1 MTCTMCYENRP
12 GTWPCPLCQMINL
25 PSRAVCREDGCGG
38 CQPAAPRA
46 ALLSVA
52 ATAACQ
58 GRMQVGT
65 RVKVQSK
72 EGEGTVRFIGETG
85 FKEGEWI
92 GIEMDLPVGKHDG
105 TVEGYQY
112 FTCAEAHGLMVRR
125 EKVRIASDSAAEAA
139 EIEELQGLLHGQAPA
154 GASVD
159 SVDNGEWQCQ
169 VDAGE
174 WCTFPLSIARSLE
187 MAWSRRKDEVK
198 YRRDGVEY
206 AVDLQ
211 AMTQTRLDVEGAT
224 SSIRRV
230 GAPLDAGIVSTATA
244 ATVDAAAPPPPS
256 IADQHLFLD
265 FARGYNFAKVRE
277 LVEENIAYVNVQPSG
292 RWTALHQ
299 ACSSGDSNT
308 VEFLLRKGADIKLT
322 SRDGETPRAVAHRHG
337 HNACVELLD
346 DHTAAGASRPAAS
359 VANGEWLRCPGCKG
373 LIRREGAQVH
383 WLQCPELPVRCA
395 ACDKLCTRGSLQA
408 HQAEC
413 LILHEPPPPPLPERT
428 FECPVCGCVEPI
440 DGSFTAGAVEVNIDG
455 NIDETN
461 SCNHTICHG
470 CCAHYAADQIDRM
483 NDGEEPFVKCF
494 QEGCNVRLTHHQI
507 RKLNTLEDV
516 DGEPIKLSDEMFRKY
531 TRIDG
536 VHNAMQLPGFH
547 ACPGGCGWGIVPR
560 ERQQFLRCDATC
572 GKVFCLHCV
581 REGFEPVKCDHA
593 DTASCAEFR
602 RQQREAKDGGADDHQ
617 AHYVLGVIKR
627 CPNAGCPIQNGC
639 PIQKNGECQHMTC
652 PRCGCG
658 FCWHC
663 LALHYPTV
671 AHDAS
676 FHKRECILWQPQGT
690 DPECCKPRGPL
701 KNQPGQFCELCEKG
715 GNVSFCNGR
724 PQTGCTRV
732 ANGREEPNDQRP
744 EVTTHCAC
752 RHDCPC
758 ESAMR
763 RHTRCIC
770 GDQKMPSACV
780 CGHSV
785 VRCSGCREEFCR
797 LCNRMSHPGEAC
809 LEDQDT
815 PGESLQIQRFLER
828 RKLAAAA
835 DVS

>member
-1 MTCTMCYENRP
+1 
-12 GTWPCPLCQMINL
+12 
-25 PSRAVCREDGCGG
+25 
-38 CQPAAPRA
+38 
-46 ALLSVA
+46 
-52 ATAACQ
+52 
-58 GRMQVGT
+58 MQVGT

-154 GASVD
+154 GASVTEA
-159 SVDNGEWQCQ
+159 SVANGEWQCQ

-174 WCTFPLSIARSLE
+174 WCIFPLSIARSLE
-187 MAWSRRKDEVK
+187 MAWSRLKDEVK

-206 AVDLQ
+206 AVDFQ

-265 FARGYNFAKVRE
+265 FAKSYKFAKVRE

-299 ACSSGDSNT
+299 ACSSGDSNA
-308 VEFLLRKGADIKLT
+308 VEFLLRKGADTKLT

-494 QEGCNVRLTHHQI
+494 QEGCDSLI
-507 RKLNTLEDV
+507 
-516 DGEPIKLSDEMFRKY
+516 
-531 TRIDG
+531 TRS
-536 VHNAMQLPGFH
+536 
-547 ACPGGCGWGIVPR
+547 
-560 ERQQFLRCDATC
+560 
-572 GKVFCLHCV
+572 
-581 REGFEPVKCDHA
+581 
-593 DTASCAEFR
+593 AS
-602 RQQREAKDGGADDHQ
+602 
-617 AHYVLGVIKR
+617 
-627 CPNAGCPIQNGC
+627 
-639 PIQKNGECQHMTC
+639 
-652 PRCGCG
+652 
-658 FCWHC
+658 
-663 LALHYPTV
+663 
-671 AHDAS
+671 
-676 FHKRECILWQPQGT
+676 
-690 DPECCKPRGPL
+690 
-701 KNQPGQFCELCEKG
+701 
-715 GNVSFCNGR
+715 
-724 PQTGCTRV
+724 
-732 ANGREEPNDQRP
+732 
-744 EVTTHCAC
+744 
-752 RHDCPC
+752 
-758 ESAMR
+758 
-763 RHTRCIC
+763 
-770 GDQKMPSACV
+770 
-780 CGHSV
+780 
-785 VRCSGCREEFCR
+785 
-797 LCNRMSHPGEAC
+797 
-809 LEDQDT
+809 
-815 PGESLQIQRFLER
+815 
-828 RKLAAAA
+828 
-835 DVS
+835 

>member
-1 MTCTMCYENRP
+1 MVCFENRP

-25 PSRAVCREDGCGG
+25 PSRAVCRFDGCGG
-38 CQPAAPRA
+38 RQSEFTRPPP
-46 ALLSVA
+46 VA
-52 ATAACQ
+52 
-58 GRMQVGT
+58 R
-65 RVKVQSK
+65 
-72 EGEGTVRFIGETG
+72 
-85 FKEGEWI
+85 
-92 GIEMDLPVGKHDG
+92 
-105 TVEGYQY
+105 
-112 FTCAEAHGLMVRR
+112 
-125 EKVRIASDSAAEAA
+125 SDSKIARELADAEYAQEVQADELRQAQMRLEATLISPPGVDSSNGAPQSADRPADGASPGAASSSAA
-139 EIEELQGLLHGQAPA
+139 RCSATSGESNAQAA
-154 GASVD
+154 GAND
-159 SVDNGEWQCQ
+159 GEWQW

-174 WCTFPLSIARSLE
+174 WRTFPLSIARSLE
-187 MAWSRRKDEVK
+187 MAWSRLKDEVK

-206 AVDLQ
+206 AVDFQ

-230 GAPLDAGIVSTATA
+230 YPLPAT
-244 ATVDAAAPPPPS
+244 PS

-265 FARGYNFAKVRE
+265 FAKSYNFAKVRE
-277 LVEENIAYVNVQPSG
+277 LVEEDIAYVNVQPAG

-308 VEFLLRKGADIKLT
+308 VEFLLRKGAETKVT
-322 SRDGETPRAVAHRHG
+322 TRDGETPRAVAHRHG
-337 HNACVELLD
+337 HTACVELLD
-346 DHTAAGASRPAAS
+346 DHTAAGASRPAAP
-359 VANGEWLRCPGCKG
+359 VANGEWQQCPGCKG
-373 LIRREGAQVH
+373 LIQREGAQVH

-395 ACDKLCTRGSLQA
+395 ACDKLCTRGSLRA
-408 HQAEC
+408 HQAVC
-413 LILHEPPPPPLPERT
+413 PIHHEPPPPPLPPRF
-428 FECPVCGCVEPI
+428 FECPVCTNEEPV
-440 DGSFTAGAVEVNIDG
+440 DGSFTAGGVEVNIDG

-461 SCNHTICHG
+461 SCNHMICNG
-470 CCAHYAADQIDRM
+470 CCAHSAAGQIDRM
-483 NDGEEPFVKCF
+483 IDGEEPVVKCF
-494 QEGCNVRLTHHQI
+494 RFQEGLCNVRLTHGQI

-531 TRIDG
+531 TRLDG
-536 VHNAMQLPGFH
+536 VHNARQLPGFH
-547 ACPGGCGWGIVPR
+547 ACPGGCGWGVVPR
-560 ERQQFLRCDATC
+560 GGQQFLRCEATC

-581 REGFEPVKCDHA
+581 RDGFEPVKCDHA

-602 RQQREAKDGGADDHQ
+602 RQQREVKDGGADARQ
-617 AHYVLGVIKR
+617 ALFDSGVIKH
-627 CPNAGCPIQNGC
+627 CPKAGCTI
-639 PIQKNGECQHMTC
+639 PIQKNGACQHMTC
-652 PRCGCG
+652 PREVRGCG
-658 FCWHC
+658 SSFCWHC
-663 LALHYPTV
+663 LALHYPTI

-701 KNQPGQFCELCEKG
+701 KNREGQFCELCVKG
-715 GNVSFCNGR
+715 GNVSFCNAR
-724 PQTGCTRV
+724 PQTECTRA

-752 RHDCPC
+752 RHGCPC

-763 RHTRCIC
+763 RHTRCEC
-770 GDQKMPSACV
+770 GDAAMPSACV

-797 LCNRMSHPGEAC
+797 LCNRLPHPGEAC

-815 PGESLQIQRFLER
+815 PEASLQIQRFLER